1 MNNPSVIEMLQPSL
15 KMPVIFVGH
24 GSPMNAI
31 EDNEFRQAWQ
41 RVGGYFG
48 EGARWPTPQ
57 LILCVSAHW
66 LTSGWGL
73 TAMPHPPTIHDF
85 GGFPPELHAQQYPAP
100 GSPEFATQ
108 ISKIIKQPFKGLGG
122 KGEGEDLFLDHEEWG
137 FDHGTWS
144 VLKPMFP
151 SAKIPVIQM
160 SIDYSASM
168 QDHFDLG
175 RQLTKLRELGVLILG
190 SGNTVHN
197 LRSMIRTAPSSEAFD
212 WNKAF
217 DDWVAKCINEGDL
230 KRLMEFQ
237 SLGEIAKLAHPSFE
251 HYLPILYAAGA
262 AREDDKVEYF
272 SDNYQAKS
280 VAMRSVIWY

>member
-1 MNNPSVIEMLQPSL
+1 
-15 KMPVIFVGH
+15 MPVMFIGH

-41 RVGGYFG
+41 RVGGYFA
-48 EGARWPTPQ
+48 EGARFPRPQ
-57 LILCVSAHW
+57 LILSVSAHW
-66 LTSGWGL
+66 LTHGWGL
-73 TAMPHPPTIHDF
+73 TAMQSPPTIHDF
-85 GGFPPELHAQQYPAP
+85 GGFSSELHAQQYPAP
-100 GSPEFATQ
+100 GSTEFASQ
-108 ISKIIKQPFKGLGG
+108 IAKLIQQPRPNPNSSSSVSSNEPPSTGQ
-122 KGEGEDLFLDHEEWG
+122 DLYLDFQEWG

-144 VLKPMFP
+144 ILKPMFP
-151 SAKIPVIQM
+151 AADIPVIQF
-160 SIDYSASM
+160 SIDYSAPMST
-168 QDHFDLG
+168 HFELG
-175 RQLTKLRELGVLILG
+175 QQLSKLRELGVLIIG

-197 LRSMIRTAPSSEAFD
+197 LRAMIRSAPNWEAFE

-217 DDWVAKCINEGDL
+217 DDWVAKCIDDGQL
-230 KRLMEFQ
+230 TRLMEFQ

-272 SDNYQAKS
+272 SETYQAKS